1 VEQKKPTMRDPVKDC
16 THELHKGDLGFGA
29 LIRQEEISVTG
40 MASTPAAAEA
50 IFSVQSA

>member
-1 VEQKKPTMRDPVKDC
+1 MRDPVKDC

-29 LIRQEEISVTG
+29 LIRQEEISVTW